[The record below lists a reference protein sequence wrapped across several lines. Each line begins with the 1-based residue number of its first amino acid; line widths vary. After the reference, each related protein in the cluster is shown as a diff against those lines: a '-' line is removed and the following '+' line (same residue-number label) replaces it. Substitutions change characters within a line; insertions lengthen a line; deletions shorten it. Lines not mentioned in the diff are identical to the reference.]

1 MSFVS
6 AMPPRVPV
14 ASPAVPLLAAAAVT
28 VACHFTDPAIA
39 ESSGAARV
47 AGTSPAAWI
56 YTHNDSGD
64 RARFFA
70 VDRTCR
76 TTGTWRL
83 RNVTAVDWEDMAAGP
98 GGTLW
103 FGDIGDNRSSRDHV
117 SLYRVDGGSLPAG
130 GAGASVGSTRID
142 LRYDDGPHDAETLLV
157 HPTDGRVWV
166 VTKSLDGEAGV
177 YAADLGGGTLHRVA
191 ALDLDLGGATSG
203 DISPDGTKVVI
214 RTYLAAYEWRVT
226 GGDVV
231 GALTSGRSAATTLV
245 SSEQGEGI
253 AYVDDDTLVTT
264 AEGEGAAVR
273 TFTSQI
279 DGDPSTAASA
289 APSPTVTRPSRNAA
303 DGSDDP
309 PRWALGVGTATLVVL
324 VGALVVRTR
333 RRGE

>member
-1 MSFVS
+1 M
-6 AMPPRVPV
+6 
-14 ASPAVPLLAAAAVT
+14 PLLAAAAVT

-39 ESSGAARV
+39 ESSGAAR
-47 AGTSPAAWI
+47 APAPAWI

-70 VDRTCR
+70 LDRTCR
-76 TTGTWRL
+76 TIGTWRL
-83 RNVTAVDWEDMAAGP
+83 RNTAAVDWEDMAAGP

-117 SLYRVDGGSLPAG
+117 SLYRVDGAALPA
-130 GAGASVGSTRID
+130 AGRAVASTKID

-177 YAADLGGGTLHRVA
+177 YAADLGAGTLHRVA
-191 ALDLDLGGATSG
+191 ALDLDLGGATGG
-203 DISPDGTKVVI
+203 DISPDGSRVVI
-214 RTYLAAYEWRVT
+214 RTYLAAYEWRVA

-231 GALTSGRSAATTLV
+231 GALTSGRSAATPLV

-273 TFTSQI
+273 TFASQV
-279 DGDPSTAASA
+279 DAAAAPPRTTTTATPPTDRGGDP
-289 APSPTVTRPSRNAA
+289 PW
-303 DGSDDP
+303 
-309 PRWALGVGTATLVVL
+309 WALSAVAGALVVL
-324 VGALVVRTR
+324 VGALVARAR